1 MTLHNALQ
9 PSTGNNLPSLVS
21 LPSIISNC
29 SVLTIDEAIKSD
41 LPSLKRLEAKYGRES
56 ISALVAT
63 CLIDICYG
71 LAFEVNE
78 KMLKVTADMVV
89 ERWYDLKLSDLKLFK
104 TMYLTGEIGAKPSK
118 TFRIDSKVFLEAF
131 DDYYKKRAEEYAVIA
146 EERNRNPK
154 DEYDT
159 SKCIPMPDYVKET
172 YQRIERNKAA
182 KMLNVEAPAK
192 PIKRMTLDEIADL
205 ECIDKVRLAEA
216 IRSRAEARQKSEKL
230 PIELILQSEMA
241 AVLFAARQNPKYLH
255 ELVKP
260 IHD

>member
-1 MTLHNALQ
+1 MHNALQ
-9 PSTGNNLPSLVS
+9 PSTGNNLPALVS
-21 LPSIISNC
+21 LPSIVSNC
-29 SVLTIDEAIKSD
+29 SVMTIDEAIRSD
-41 LPSLKRLEAKYGRES
+41 LPSLKRLESKYGRES

-172 YQRIERNKAA
+172 YERIEREKVAKRLAA
-182 KMLNVEAPAK
+182 DQSRPR
-192 PIKRMTLDEIADL
+192 PINRMTLDEIADL
-205 ECIDKVRLAEA
+205 EGVDKVRLAEA
-216 IRSRAEARQKSEKL
+216 IRSRAEARQKTEKL

-241 AVLFAARQNPKYLH
+241 SVQFAARHNPKYLH
-255 ELVKP
+255 EL
-260 IHD
+260 IQ